1 MVIALEGGIEQPY
14 ARSWGAA
21 PPPPHPRQSPG
32 AKGGQAFYRYREFS
46 CIKARGRRG
55 AKLLWGGIKH

>member
-1 MVIALEGGIEQPY
+1 MVIALEVGIEQPY
-14 ARSWGAA
+14 ARSSPSS
-21 PPPPHPRQSPG
+21 PPPLLLCQSPG